1 MKSIVK
7 ATIRVAVTD
16 YVEDDLHWEEEQLRG
31 VGVDLSYA
39 QLKFASP
46 DELLSH
52 VADAD
57 VIIVNMAQ
65 LTRDVIQ
72 GLRQCRLI
80 IRHGVGYDNVDIA
93 AATEQQITVAHI
105 PDYCIEEVAEQ
116 TVTLILGC
124 QRQLLRQHDALLRSA
139 ASGSWDFSGLAGV
152 RRLRGKTVGIL
163 GLGRIGGMVYRMLD
177 GFGVRRVVCDPY
189 LTAARQR
196 EYGVAPV
203 PLSTLL
209 EQSDIV
215 TLHTPLSAETYH
227 LIDEPQLRAMKRTAC
242 LINTARGGLVNLTA
256 LDRALREGWIAHA
269 GVDVYEEREPPE
281 RGMLLLNNDRAT
293 CTPHASW
300 LSVEAAWSIREK
312 IVDEVLRFVEG
323 KAPLHVVEA

>member
-1 MKSIVK
+1 MK
-7 ATIRVAVTD
+7 ARIRVAVTD
-16 YVEDDLHWEEEQLRG
+16 YVEDDLRWEEHQLRD
-31 VGVDLSYA
+31 VGVEFSYA

-52 VADAD
+52 VGDAD

-65 LTRDVIQ
+65 MTEDVIR

-93 AATEQQITVAHI
+93 AATRRHITVAHI

-116 TVTLILGC
+116 TVTLMLAC

-139 ASGSWDFSGLAGV
+139 AKGTWDFADLGGV
-152 RRLRGKTVGIL
+152 RRLNGKTVGIV
-163 GLGRIGGMVYRMLD
+163 GLGRIGATVYRMLD
-177 GFGVRRVVCDPY
+177 GFGVRRLVCDPY
-189 LTAARQR
+189 LSASRQR
-196 EYGVAPV
+196 EYGVVPV
-203 PLSTLL
+203 PLATLL
-209 EQSDIV
+209 EESDIV
-215 TLHTPLSAETYH
+215 TLHAPLSAETYH
-227 LIDEPQLRAMKRTAC
+227 LVDEPQLRAMKRSAC

-256 LDRALREGWIAHA
+256 LDQALREGWIAHA
-269 GVDVYEEREPPE
+269 GMDVYEGREPPE
-281 RGMLLLNNDRAT
+281 RGMLLLNNDCAT
-293 CTPHASW
+293 CTPHVSW